1 MHGEEEEDKRK
12 DDEEEED
19 KRKQEE
25 EEEDKRKQEE
35 DEEDKRKQ
43 EEEEEDKQEE
53 EDKRKQEEDE
63 EDKRKDDEEEEDKKK
78 EEGEPK
84 PGESEI
90 KLPQAPAG
98 ETDEDAKPETGELE
112 ILEKKLNKLVDKKV
126 NRILKSRGLNK
137 AASRTPRG
145 IHEVVKR
152 NDNKEKDLAMD
163 IIKGMKTGKLDQ
175 ASVNRMVQN
184 ISGEDRREALKA
196 FINKARNSEV
206 A

>member
-1 MHGEEEEDKRK
+1 MQNKNENSEEDKKPVAESKRKRKDDMGGEYEERLASVESKLDQLLESINTSKDMHGEE
-12 DDEEEED
+12 
-19 KRKQEE
+19 
-25 EEEDKRKQEE
+25 
-35 DEEDKRKQ
+35 
-43 EEEEEDKQEE
+43 
-53 EDKRKQEEDE
+53 E

-112 ILEKKLNKLVDKKV
+112 ILEKTLNKLVDKKV
-126 NRILKSRGLNK
+126 NKILKSRGLNK

-152 NDNKEKDLAMD
+152 NDNKKKDLAMD